1 MNVKQGKISV
11 NQPNNDDRVIM
22 ASELFFIYD
31 THCPWSYVTTP
42 LIKAIQQALPEVTL
56 NLWHSAYFCATD
68 ESKVTT
74 QQLDEITQLT
84 DFTFSDAYLNNIDL
98 KKDATLSANLMT
110 WASNKTPLQAL
121 ELLTTLQ
128 HAHFEQ
134 GNELITANE
143 VSEVITQLKLS
154 PPAKVFKA
162 DKLSN
167 DAQAQIEEIF
177 ALQEIIQTEAIPAL
191 LLAIDNELILLSHHL
206 YLKEPEAIVEAI
218 KQELNKHK

>member
-1 MNVKQGKISV
+1 
-11 NQPNNDDRVIM
+11 M

-42 LIKAIQQALPEVTL
+42 LIKAIQQELPEITL
-56 NLWHSAYFCATD
+56 NLWHSAYFCSTN
-68 ESKVTT
+68 ESKVT
-74 QQLDEITQLT
+74 QKQLNDITQLT
-84 DFTFSDAYLNNIDL
+84 DVAFSKSYIANINTN
-98 KKDATLSANLMT
+98 KDATLSANLMT

-128 HAHFEQ
+128 QAHFEQ
-134 GNELITANE
+134 GNELTTVEQVNE
-143 VSEVITQLKLS
+143 IISQLKLS
-154 PPAKVFKA
+154 PPAKIFKA

-191 LLAIDNELILLSHHL
+191 LLAVDNELILLNHHL
-206 YLKEPEAIVEAI
+206 YLKEPKAIVEAI
-218 KQELNKHK
+218 RLELKKYS